1 MSFKFMTRNP
11 VRRTPPK
18 SPIND
23 VINFFFFFT
32 KMQTKQHHDSLTL
45 ITVLT
50 SS

>member
-23 VINFFFFFT
+23 VIIFFFFT
-32 KMQTKQHHDSLTL
+32 KMQTKHHDSLTL

-50 SS
+50 RS